1 MNVMNMRA
9 LRRAAAALAAMA
21 TVALAACGSGGGEG
35 SSDAPAGVAAGTMRV
50 HYQRSDGNYGNWAVY
65 AWNGPTQPS
74 SGWPGTP
81 RFVFDKTDA
90 FGVYVDITLDT
101 SKSTLDFLLN
111 KGTTGA
117 DTVKDGDCDRRAVIA
132 ADIATRGQQI
142 WLKSGDCSTYA
153 SAAAASGLNLGVARA
168 LWLSRQT
175 MVWPGSAADGQF
187 RLHYAAQG
195 GIEVDPSTGVSG
207 ADGALDLSVT
217 TLSAGLAT
225 RFRQVAGALALA
237 LPPSADV
244 RGLLKGQLVVVRWV
258 DGKPASATQVQTQ
271 GVLDDVYA
279 AQASGQALGVS
290 FAPDGSPS
298 FRLWAPTATAVS
310 LKLLGGATLPM
321 QQDPASG
328 VWSVTGDKALTNS
341 AYYTY
346 LVTVFSRVDGAV
358 LTREVTDPYATSLNA
373 NGEAAMAADLASA
386 ALKPA
391 GWATQTL
398 PPLAAPED
406 SVLYE
411 LHVRDFSANDASVSG
426 AHRGKYK
433 AFTESASHGM
443 THLRA
448 LAAAGLTHVH
458 LLPVFDIASVDEA
471 GCSTPAIVS
480 AGATS
485 QAPQAAATAAA
496 DTDCFNWG
504 YDPRHFGAPEGSYAS
519 DAHDGRVRV
528 TEFREMVAALHGA
541 GLRVVMDVV
550 YNHTSGNF
558 LDQIVPGYY
567 YRLNGDGVIETSTCC
582 QNTAPEFAMMEK
594 LMIDTLKTWAVQ
606 YQVDGFRF
614 DIMGHIPK
622 AAMLK
627 AQSEVDAAA
636 GRPLVYY
643 GEAWNFG
650 EVADDRL
657 FEQARQANLAGTG
670 IGSFNDRLRDA
681 IRGGGP
687 FDSGQDMLRN
697 QGFTSGLCYDVN
709 EANGGGTCSD
719 AQRADLR
726 NRQNLVRLGMAGS
739 LRNFVLDGRAAS
751 AYDYGGQPAGYTDD
765 PQEVINYA
773 GVHDGETLYDIAQ
786 YKHPVTTSSAD
797 RARSQVVSL
806 ATVLLAQGIPFI
818 HAGDEL
824 LRSKAFDRDSYNSGD
839 WFNRIDWTGSTNYL
853 AEFGLPPAAK
863 NQDGWPLMSP
873 LLSNAAVA
881 PSPAD
886 IAATD
891 AAVLDFLRLRRD
903 TTMLRL
909 RTGAEVMRCVSFP
922 DEAAQQDGLVVM
934 KVGVGDSSC
943 GDGKY
948 KSLVVLINANKVAQT
963 FTSAALAGAGYALH
977 PVQAAG
983 ADAVVKT
990 ATYDS
995 ASGGFGVPARTVAVF
1010 VSP

>member
-1 MNVMNMRA
+1 MTVMDRRA
-9 LRRAAAALAAMA
+9 LRRAAAALAALV

-35 SSDAPAGVAAGTMRV
+35 GDAPAGVAAGTMRV
-50 HYQRSDGNYGNWAVY
+50 HYQRPDGNYTNWAVY

-74 SGWPGTP
+74 AGWPGVP
-81 RFVFDKTDA
+81 RFVFDKADA
-90 FGVYVDITLDT
+90 YGAYVDIALDT
-101 SKSTLDFLLN
+101 SKTTLDFLLN
-111 KGTTGA
+111 KGTTGT
-117 DTVKDGDCDRRAVIA
+117 DTIKDGECDRRAVIA
-132 ADIATRGQQI
+132 ANIATQGQQI

-175 MVWPGSAADGQF
+175 LAWPGSDTGGQF
-187 RLHYAAQG
+187 RLHYAARG
-195 GIEVDPSTGVSG
+195 GIQVDPTAGVSG
-207 ADGALDLSVT
+207 ADGAIDLSVT
-217 TLSAGLAT
+217 TLDTGLAT

-237 LPPSADV
+237 VPPSADV
-244 RGLLKGQLVVVRWV
+244 RALLKGQLVVVRWV

-279 AQASGQALGVS
+279 AQATGQTLGVS
-290 FAPDGSPS
+290 FASDGTPT

-310 LKLLGGATLPM
+310 LKLVGGATVPM
-321 QQDPASG
+321 LEDTDSG
-328 VWSVTGDKALTNS
+328 TWSITGDKALTNS

-346 LVTVFSRVDGAV
+346 LVTTFSRVDGAV
-358 LTREVTDPYATSLNA
+358 LTHEVTDPYATSLNA
-373 NGEAAMAADLASA
+373 NGEAAMVADLSSA

-391 GWATQTL
+391 AWATQAS
-398 PPLAAPED
+398 PPLAEPED

-411 LHVRDFSANDASVSG
+411 LHLRDFSANDPSVSS
-426 AHRGKYK
+426 ANRGKYK
-433 AFTESASHGM
+433 AFTESASNGM
-443 THLRA
+443 AHLRA
-448 LAAAGLTHVH
+448 LAGAGLTHVH

-480 AGATS
+480 SGATS
-485 QAPQAAATAAA
+485 QAPQAAAAAAA

-528 TEFREMVAALHGA
+528 IEFREMVAALHGA

-567 YRLNGDGVIETSTCC
+567 YRLNGDGGIETSTCC

-594 LMIDTLKTWAVQ
+594 LMIDTLKTWAAQ

-622 AAMLK
+622 ASMLK
-627 AQSEVDAAA
+627 ARTEVDAAV
-636 GRPLVYY
+636 GRPLYYY

-657 FEQARQANLAGTG
+657 FDQARQANLAGTG

-681 IRGGGP
+681 VRGGGP
-687 FDSGQDMLRN
+687 FDSGQDMLKN

-709 EANGGGTCSD
+709 EANGGGACSD

-726 NRQNLVRLGMAGS
+726 YRQNLVRLGLAGS

-751 AYDYGGQPAGYTDD
+751 TYDYGGQPAGYTDD

-786 YKHPVTTSSAD
+786 YKHPATTSSAD

-839 WFNRIDWTGSTNYL
+839 WFNRIDWTGGTNYL

-863 NQDGWPLMSP
+863 NQDGWPLMTP
-873 LLSNAAVA
+873 LLSSAAVA
-881 PSPAD
+881 PSAGD

-903 TTMLRL
+903 TSMLRL

-934 KVGVGDSSC
+934 KVGVGDASC

-948 KSLVVLINANKVAQT
+948 KALVVLINASKVART
-963 FTSAALAGAGYALH
+963 FTSAALAGATYGLH
-977 PVQAAG
+977 PLQAAG
-983 ADAVVKT
+983 TDPVVKT
-990 ATYDS
+990 ASYDGPT
-995 ASGGFGVPARTVAVF
+995 GGFLVPPRTVAVF
-1010 VSP
+1010 VSN